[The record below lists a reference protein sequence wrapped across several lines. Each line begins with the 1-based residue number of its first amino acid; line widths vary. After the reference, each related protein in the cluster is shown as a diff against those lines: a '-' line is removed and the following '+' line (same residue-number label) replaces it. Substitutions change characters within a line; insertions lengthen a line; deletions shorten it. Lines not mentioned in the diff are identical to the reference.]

1 MNTRETL
8 TEELQTVSEANIR
21 AELSVHGI
29 HPSDVISKGILIN
42 MLAQV
47 YYGEEEIFILYT

>member
-8 TEELQTVSEANIR
+8 TKELQTVSEANIR

-29 HPSDVISKGILIN
+29 HPSEEISKEILIN
-42 MLAQV
+42 ILSQV
-47 YYGEEEIFILYT
+47 YYGEDNNK

>member
-8 TEELQTVSEANIR
+8 TEELKTVSEANIR

-29 HPSDVISKGILIN
+29 HPSELIGKEILIN
-42 MLAQV
+42 ILAQV
-47 YYGEEEIFILYT
+47 YYGEE